1 MDKILIATNNRGKF
15 NEISSLLASFDI
27 EAIFAGN
34 YIDNL
39 KIVEPEETANSFAE
53 NSLIK
58 AKYYAKMLNLKAIAD
73 DSGFC
78 IELLDGL
85 PGVHSARFAI
95 DDYGVKNFPQAFNKI
110 AEMLENKGINPYRDK
125 IKAYFI
131 CNLSLFNPFDEAS
144 ISFEGRVDGFLSL
157 PPRGSNGFGY
167 DPIFI
172 KQDMQQTFAEIDHD
186 LKESIS
192 HRALAFKQL
201 SKFLK

>member
-95 DDYGVKNFPQAFNKI
+95 DDYGAKNFPQAFNKI

-131 CNLSLFNPFDEAS
+131 CNLSLFNPFDETS

-157 PPRGSNGFGY
+157 PPKGSNGFGY

-172 KQDMQQTFAEIDHD
+172 KQDMQQTFAEIDHN

>member
-95 DDYGVKNFPQAFNKI
+95 DDYGAKNFPQAFNKI

-131 CNLSLFNPFDEAS
+131 CNLSLFNPFDETS

-157 PPRGSNGFGY
+157 PPKGSNGFGY

>member
-1 MDKILIATNNRGKF
+1 MKKILIATNNQGKF
-15 NEISSLLASFDI
+15 NEISSLLASFNI

-58 AKYYAKMLNLKAIAD
+58 AKYYAKMLNLRAIAD

-78 IELLDGL
+78 IELLDGF

-95 DDYGVKNFPQAFNKI
+95 DDNGVKNFPQAFNKI
-110 AEMLENKGINPYRDK
+110 AEMLESKGVNPYEDK
-125 IKAYFI
+125 IKAHFI
-131 CNLSLFNPFDEAS
+131 CNLSLFNPFDETG
-144 ISFEGRVDGFLSL
+144 ISFEGRVDGYLCF
-157 PPRGSNGFGY
+157 PPRGFNGFGY

-172 KQDMQQTFAEIDHD
+172 KQDMQQTFAEIEHH

-192 HRALAFKQL
+192 HRALAFQQL

>member
-1 MDKILIATNNRGKF
+1 MLIATNNRGKF
-15 NEISSLLASFDI
+15 NEISSLLASFNI
-27 EAIFAGN
+27 EAIFAGD
-34 YIDNL
+34 YVDNL
-39 KIVEPEETANSFAE
+39 EIVEPEETANSFAE

-58 AKYYAKMLNLKAIAD
+58 AKYYAKKLNLKAIAD

-78 IELLDGL
+78 IELLDGF

-95 DDYGVKNFPQAFNKI
+95 DEYGAKNFPQAFNKI
-110 AEMLENKGINPYRDK
+110 AQMLENKGINPYRDK

-131 CNLSLFNPFDEAS
+131 CNLSIFNPFDETS

-172 KQDMQQTFAEIDHD
+172 KQDMQKTFAEIDHD

>member
-95 DDYGVKNFPQAFNKI
+95 DDCGVKNFPQAFNKI

-131 CNLSLFNPFDEAS
+131 CNLSLFNPFDETS

-157 PPRGSNGFGY
+157 PSRGSNGFGY

-172 KQDMQQTFAEIDHD
+172 KQDMQQTFAEIEHN